1 MYKKIKFSASVMCF
15 DWLNVREQLT
25 EVEKLNMDY
34 LHIDVIDGNFIPDF
48 TMGSSIINSVRSGT
62 KIPFYYHLMVDEPRR
77 IFETLN
83 IKKKDILAIH
93 QEASKNLHSD
103 LVEIRNIGAEVG
115 IVLSPGTPLD
125 SLEYVIEDADNIIL
139 MTVNPGYKGQSLVPQ
154 TLNKVEKLDKMLRD
168 MNLRNQ
174 VSISVDGNVNPD
186 TIPEM
191 VKKGAD
197 NLILGSSGLFNKQFS
212 ISKNFERIIEA
223 IDKVR

>member
-15 DWLNVREQLT
+15 DWLNVREQLI
-25 EVEKLNMDY
+25 EIEKLSMDY

-48 TMGSSIINSVRSGT
+48 TMGSSIINSVRNGT

-212 ISKNFERIIEA
+212 ISKNFERIVEA

>member
-1 MYKKIKFSASVMCF
+1 MCF
-15 DWLNVREQLT
+15 DWLNVREQLI